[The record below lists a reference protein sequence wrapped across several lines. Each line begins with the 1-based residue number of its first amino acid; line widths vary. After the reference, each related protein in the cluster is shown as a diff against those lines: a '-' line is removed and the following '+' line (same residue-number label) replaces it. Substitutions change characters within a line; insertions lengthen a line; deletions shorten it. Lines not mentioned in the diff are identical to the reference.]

1 MASSVLKLKTGFKPK
16 KFLETKSAVNE
27 ADMAEIRTSGEKCLW
42 TSSNENK
49 TPAKGALKAAARPAL
64 APLEIKYFSSVFESL
79 VSWLKY

>member
-1 MASSVLKLKTGFKPK
+1 MASIVLKLKTGFKPK

-42 TSSNENK
+42 TSSNENR

-64 APLEIKYFSSVFESL
+64 APLEIKYFSSTLERL
-79 VSWLKY
+79 VNWLKY